1 MINGSKYCILSEIVF
16 TKSEA
21 KHRNKENI
29 FGNSVLLTEVLYLL
43 YGNLRNL
50 SVVSLCGRNRTV
62 FIRIEVDA
70 STLIFK
76 YGFIIVLCILINI
89 TLQCITVIQSQVIG
103 GIGFCFQLF
112 SAVRPVNVVQ
122 YNTKR
127 GSIRND
133 MMNVKEQVI
142 SITGSVNFKP
152 KKLLIKQH
160 IGTNQRFPV
169 HSIDNLCFTG

>member
-76 YGFIIVLCILINI
+76 YGFIIVLLHFVDFLAFPLYNR
-89 TLQCITVIQSQVIG
+89 LRFG
-103 GIGFCFQLF
+103 NR
-112 SAVRPVNVVQ
+112 AV
-122 YNTKR
+122 
-127 GSIRND
+127 
-133 MMNVKEQVI
+133 
-142 SITGSVNFKP
+142 
-152 KKLLIKQH
+152 
-160 IGTNQRFPV
+160 
-169 HSIDNLCFTG
+169 